1 MKQIFHSQAK
11 KYVAPDIE
19 TFSMEV
25 QPVMNG
31 SGSVTGGTSGYG
43 KEAPTR
49 RERRQDF
56 ED

>member
-49 RERRQDF
+49 RGRHQDF